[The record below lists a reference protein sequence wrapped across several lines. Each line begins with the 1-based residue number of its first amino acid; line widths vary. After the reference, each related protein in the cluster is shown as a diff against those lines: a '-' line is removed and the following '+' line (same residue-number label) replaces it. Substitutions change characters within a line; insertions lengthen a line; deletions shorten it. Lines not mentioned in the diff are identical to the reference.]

1 MRLILRQLTSL
12 FIIATYS
19 SYASAGIKKDVFD
32 IELEQLMNIR
42 VETVSRKSES
52 LIKTASAIH
61 VITQDD
67 IRRMGATSLPE
78 VLRGVPGLHIAQIDS
93 NNWAISIR
101 GLNDRFSNSL
111 LVMIDGRSIY
121 NPLFGG
127 VYWNMH
133 ETLLEDIERIE
144 VVRGPGGT
152 VWGANAV
159 NGVINI
165 ITKNARDTQGAQFTL
180 LGGSQEGLFSARYGG
195 MMNDQISYRLFT
207 RGKRVQEFN
216 DTPQHPAN
224 DHWRDLSSGFRV
236 DGNMD
241 ATSRWTLQGG
251 YNVGHANQL
260 TTATSLMP
268 PSTLPLADNV
278 NYQSGNVQFRWD
290 KQFSENNRWRVQSY
304 YDFFGRQ
311 ALHATNRIHTVD
323 LDIQNQLKFAALQK
337 HEFVWGVGYR
347 AVVDDLDS
355 NFIVAFNPNHRYTR
369 TFSAFIQDE
378 IQLTNRLK
386 FTVGSKMEHNSYTG
400 FEFQPNAR
408 ALFEINDR
416 NSVWV
421 AVSRAVRVPTRSEN
435 DFRINFLATPGRD
448 QFSPPA
454 LFSLFGNRS
463 LVTEK
468 IYAAEIGYRTLLTNT
483 LSFDTAGFF
492 NYYDDLIGSRPSVGF
507 ESAPFPPHLLISNLV
522 SNNQAATAYG
532 ADMQAKWQP
541 VDYWQL
547 ASSYTV
553 FKMDA
558 HYQNG
563 FVGNPADIA
572 NLEKSSPRH
581 QFSVRSDL
589 KLPHHLEFNTM
600 FYFTDH
606 IQSRDLHVPV
616 QGRLDLRLAWVP
628 SPKLELAIV
637 GQNILNKQHQEFTA
651 LDIFSSQ
658 IPRSV
663 YGRIMYRF

>member
-1 MRLILRQLTSL
+1 MHTVLKRLTISALLVT
-12 FIIATYS
+12 FPTFAVAS
-19 SYASAGIKKDVFD
+19 SKKDVFD
-32 IELEQLMNIR
+32 MELEQLMNIR
-42 VETVSRKSES
+42 VETASRKSES
-52 LIKTASAIH
+52 LIKTAAAMH

-93 NNWAISIR
+93 NNWAVSIR

-180 LGGSQEGLFSARYGG
+180 LGGSQEGIFSARYGG

-224 DHWRDLSSGFRV
+224 DQWRDLSSGFRV

-241 ATSRWTLQGG
+241 ATSKWTLQGG
-251 YNVGHANQL
+251 YNVGHAHSL
-260 TTATSLMP
+260 TTTTSLMP
-268 PSTLPLADNV
+268 PSVLPISDHV
-278 NYQSGNVQFRWD
+278 SYQSGNALFRWD
-290 KQFSENNRWRVQSY
+290 KQFSDNNRWRVQSY
-304 YDFFGRQ
+304 YDFFGRH
-311 ALHATNRIHTVD
+311 ALNALNRIHTID
-323 LDIQNQLKFAALQK
+323 LEIQNQLRFAALQK

-347 AVVDDLDS
+347 AVIDDLDS
-355 NFIVAFNPNHRYTR
+355 SFIVSFNPHQRYTR
-369 TFSAFIQDE
+369 TFNAFIQDD
-378 IQLTNRLK
+378 IQLTDKLK
-386 FTVGSKMEHNSYTG
+386 FTVGSKVEHNSYTG

-408 ALFEINDR
+408 MLFEINDR
-416 NSVWV
+416 NSVWA

-468 IYAAEIGYRTLLTNT
+468 IYAAEVGYRTLLTNT

-492 NYYDDLIGSRPSVGF
+492 NYYDDLIGTRPNVGF
-507 ESAPFPPHLLISNLV
+507 ETNPFPPHLLIGSLL
-522 SNNQAATAYG
+522 SNNLTATAYG

-553 FKMDA
+553 FK
-558 HYQNG
+558 YG
-563 FVGNPADIA
+563 C
-572 NLEKSSPRH
+572 
-581 QFSVRSDL
+581 
-589 KLPHHLEFNTM
+589 
-600 FYFTDH
+600 
-606 IQSRDLHVPV
+606 
-616 QGRLDLRLAWVP
+616 
-628 SPKLELAIV
+628 
-637 GQNILNKQHQEFTA
+637 A
-651 LDIFSSQ
+651 LSKWI
-658 IPRSV
+658 
-663 YGRIMYRF
+663 YR

>member
-1 MRLILRQLTSL
+1 MKRFVLPILLIA
-12 FIIATYS
+12 FPNAIKAD
-19 SYASAGIKKDVFD
+19 IKKDVFD
-32 IELEQLMNIR
+32 MELEQLMNVR
-42 VETVSRKSES
+42 VETASRKSQA
-52 LIKTASAIH
+52 LLKTAAAMH

-78 VLRGVPGLHIAQIDS
+78 VLRGVPGLHVAQIDS

-152 VWGANAV
+152 MWGANAV

-165 ITKNARDTQGAQFTL
+165 ITKNAKDTQGTQLTL
-180 LGGSQEGLFSARYGG
+180 LGGSQEGIFSARHGG

-216 DTPQHPAN
+216 DTPLHPAN

-236 DGNMD
+236 DGDMN
-241 ATSRWTLQGG
+241 AASKWTLQGG

-260 TTATSLMP
+260 TSSASLMP
-268 PSTLPLADNV
+268 PTTLPIMDGV
-278 NYQSGNVQFRWD
+278 NYQSGNLQFRWD
-290 KQFSENNRWRVQSY
+290 KQLAENSKWRVQSY

-311 ALHATNRIHTVD
+311 ALNATNRIHTFD
-323 LDIQNQLKFAALQK
+323 LEIQNQFKFAALQK
-337 HEFVWGVGYR
+337 HEFVSGVGYR
-347 AVVDDLDS
+347 AVVDELES
-355 NFIVAFNPNHRYTR
+355 NFTVAFDPKHRYTR
-369 TFSAFIQDE
+369 TFSAFIQDD
-378 IQLTNRLK
+378 IQLTDKLK
-386 FTVGSKMEHNSYTG
+386 FTVGSKAEHNSYTG

-408 ALFEINDR
+408 MLFEINER
-416 NSVWV
+416 NSVWA
-421 AVSRAVRVPTRSEN
+421 AVSRAVRVPTRAEN
-435 DFRINFLATPGRD
+435 DFRINFMAAPGRD

-468 IYAAEIGYRTLLTNT
+468 IYAAELGYRTLLTNT

-492 NYYDDLIGSRPSVGF
+492 NYYDDLIGTRPSVGF
-507 ESAPFPPHLLISNLV
+507 EASPFPPHLLIGSIS
-522 SNNQAATAYG
+522 SNNHTATAYG

-563 FVGNPADIA
+563 FSGNPVDITH
-572 NLEKSSPRH
+572 LEKSSPRH

-589 KLPHHLEFNTM
+589 KLPHHWEFNTM
-600 FYFTDH
+600 FYFADN
-606 IQSRDLHVPV
+606 IQARGLHVAE
-616 QGRLDLRLAWVP
+616 QGRLDLRLAWTP

-637 GQNILNKQHQEFTA
+637 GQNILNKQHQEFAA
-651 LDIFSSQ
+651 LDLFNTQ